1 MRDGNFRISP
11 GSFDATSTGERA
23 TIVPKI
29 SNSGEDRVFGE
40 AGVLAAPMLFVTDTV
55 ESTSL
60 DKRNRNGRV
69 SGQRPSNDQAT
80 TTVLEERKLISGN
93 HRKFLV
99 RGFD

>member
-1 MRDGNFRISP
+1 MRDRNFRISP
-11 GSFDATSTGERA
+11 ESFEATSAGERA
-23 TIVPKI
+23 TIFPKI
-29 SNSGEDRVFGE
+29 SNSGEGRVFSG

-60 DKRNRNGRV
+60 DRRNRNERV

-80 TTVLEERKLISGN
+80 TTVLEERKLVSGN